1 MKIKKSLFALLVAV
15 MISVPSIAFADGF
28 AIYEWSAG
36 GTAMG
41 QAYMFAEDDPSLLA
55 YNPAGI
61 TRLKGDWIGGGL
73 SYINPRGD
81 AVFHSAGG
89 STWQHN
95 SEAPGYVPNFYYVH
109 QQNNRLWWGIGL
121 FTRFGNSTEY
131 DGSTFLGRSNS
142 YLAKISSLSLQPTI
156 AYKLTDKISVAAGAD
171 IMYIALD
178 LKSKPLDFSPYNI
191 PTDCEIDGHNY
202 SVGWNLGLNYQ
213 ITPKTAVAAL
223 YRSKITHNMDAD
235 LKLNSNNYTGAH
247 GSVTLPDSFTF
258 GIGHKFND
266 KTRIEAGAIYT
277 RWSTYDR
284 LKMDFDKPIPVPGM
298 PIPSFGYK
306 TEWENVWRYQIGLE
320 HKIND
325 KWSFMCGYSYDNAPM
340 PDKYMDF
347 MVPTGDRQTALIGC
361 KYRCKN
367 SELAFAWGF
376 MWIKDRVV
384 PGVNYHD
391 YGGGYADVK
400 NNTAHI
406 LSLSYTVHLK

>member
-178 LKSKPLDFSPYNI
+178 LKSNHWIS
-191 PTDCEIDGHNY
+191 
-202 SVGWNLGLNYQ
+202 
-213 ITPKTAVAAL
+213 
-223 YRSKITHNMDAD
+223 
-235 LKLNSNNYTGAH
+235 
-247 GSVTLPDSFTF
+247 
-258 GIGHKFND
+258 
-266 KTRIEAGAIYT
+266 
-277 RWSTYDR
+277 
-284 LKMDFDKPIPVPGM
+284 
-298 PIPSFGYK
+298 
-306 TEWENVWRYQIGLE
+306 
-320 HKIND
+320 
-325 KWSFMCGYSYDNAPM
+325 
-340 PDKYMDF
+340 
-347 MVPTGDRQTALIGC
+347 ALII
-361 KYRCKN
+361 YP
-367 SELAFAWGF
+367 L
-376 MWIKDRVV
+376 I
-384 PGVNYHD
+384 
-391 YGGGYADVK
+391 VK
-400 NNTAHI
+400 
-406 LSLSYTVHLK
+406 

>member
-1 MKIKKSLFALLVAV
+1 MKIKKSLFALLAAV

-73 SYINPRGD
+73 SYINPRGE
-81 AVFHSAGG
+81 AEFHGVWANGQN
-89 STWQHN
+89 WHN
-95 SEAPGYVPNFYYVH
+95 AEAPGYVPNLYYVH
-109 QQNNRLWWGIGL
+109 QQNDRLWWGIGL

-131 DGSTFLGRSNS
+131 SQYFPGRYNS

-156 AYKLTDKISVAAGAD
+156 AYKLTDKLSVAAGAD

-178 LKSKPLDFSPYNI
+178 LKNKNDMSKLGLPNNVDS
-191 PTDCEIDGHNY
+191 EIDGHNY

-235 LKLNSNNYTGAH
+235 AKFSVSALNSPAH
-247 GSVTLPDSFTF
+247 GSVTLPDTFTF

-266 KTRIEAGAIYT
+266 KTRIEAGATYT
-277 RWSTYDR
+277 RWSTYDQ
-284 LKMDFDKPIPVPGM
+284 LLMNFGM
-298 PIPSFGYK
+298 PIGAYVPSVK
-306 TEWENVWRYQIGLE
+306 HITDWENVWRFQIGLE

-325 KWSFMCGYSYDNAPM
+325 KWSFLCGYSYDNAPM

-361 KYRCKN
+361 KYRHKN
-367 SELAFAWGF
+367 AELAFAWGF
-376 MWIKDRVV
+376 MWITDRKIQGYEYSPVAT
-384 PGVNYHD
+384 D
-391 YGGGYADVK
+391 YADVK
-400 NNTAHI
+400 KNTAHI